1 MTLVDEGGVKGVTG
15 MGWALFFNRKK
26 GAASAHAARRGI
38 GLQRLACQAL
48 GSLPRRVRAVAR
60 LDARAL
66 NVNGHEAMLLYLLK
80 SKEAW
85 HALSASS
92 KARLAA
98 LRASHGVGGFM
109 ASLPAPATESAAC
122 DSMGSQLSTTQPTS
136 RAQATVAGPMWPDL
150 SVMDE
155 LHATLRVRP
164 KRAARRV
171 VLILR

>member
-1 MTLVDEGGVKGVTG
+1 MTLFDEGGVKGVTG

-98 LRASHGVGGFM
+98 LRASHGWRWRLHGIFTCTRNGISCVRLDGI
-109 ASLPAPATESAAC
+109 AAVHNATDE
-122 DSMGSQLSTTQPTS
+122 QL
-136 RAQATVAGPMWPDL
+136 AQATVAGRPD
-150 SVMDE
+150 VCGP
-155 LHATLRVRP
+155 T
-164 KRAARRV
+164 
-171 VLILR
+171 